1 MKVLI
6 FSDIHGFD
14 TNIDY
19 FKNLDKEENFD
30 LIVVLGD
37 VLEPGYGSIY
47 DINYKPD
54 KVKEF
59 LNNILDKLIIIK
71 GNRDFDKEFNYL
83 EGPIEKEIDGHKFI
97 LYHGHESFNILDD
110 NVILICGHYHIPF
123 IKRENNNINI
133 CVGSVSLPK
142 EDKIYSY
149 GIYENHKFTLYNFK
163 KEIIDYI
170 EL

>member
-37 VLEPGYGSIY
+37 VLEPGYGLIT
-47 DINYKPD
+47 DPNYNPD
-54 KVKEF
+54 KIKEF
-59 LNNILDKLIIIK
+59 LSKLTNRLIIIK
-71 GNRDFDKEFNYL
+71 GNRDFDKEFNYA
-83 EGPIEKEIDGHKFI
+83 EGPIEKEIDNHKFI
-97 LYHGHESFNILDD
+97 FLHGHEEGNQYTNSI
-110 NVILICGHYHIPF
+110 IIYGHYHIPF

-133 CVGSVSLPK
+133 CVVSVSLPK